1 MSVIQRIRDKG
12 AWIVFAIIALALIAF
27 ILQDGVGRGGSAF
40 SNITVIGKVNGQKI
54 DRQDFESKLAMQE
67 RMYGAQGA
75 QRDQLIGALWMQ
87 EVERIVL
94 DQEYNKLGLQV
105 SPKEL
110 SDILFGPNSPLR
122 QEFTDPNTGEFK
134 VAEARQAFNQL
145 KKSTNKEQVEMI
157 NKAYIEPT
165 IEQTLRSKYLALL
178 QQASYVPKWLV
189 EKQQADNNAIA
200 NISYVYMPYAAISDS
215 AVKVTDADVAAY
227 VKKHSK
233 EYQKEEETRS
243 INYVYFNA
251 SPSAAD
257 TLNTLNQVMSLQQE
271 FATTTSTDV
280 ASFLNKVGTELT
292 YYDSYFSKARM
303 QQPNKDSITRTPVGG
318 LYGPYLDGGNYTIAK
333 MVGVKNWPDS
343 ARVRHILIATQNPQ
357 TGQITRPDT
366 TAKKLADSIEAAIK
380 GGADFVALCAKYSDD
395 GNKNTGGVYEYFEQ
409 GKMVIPFNDFCF
421 DKPVGSKGVVKTDF
435 GYHYVEVLG
444 QKNFNPAYKIAYLSK
459 PILASSETISAAN
472 TAASQFAATA
482 KKGSKEFAAAALK
495 SNVNILTA
503 ADIKQNDFNINGV
516 GQTRSLVRWVYENKT
531 GAVSEPVEVGDRYIV
546 AIVSGINPAGT
557 LSPAEARPLVEGF
570 IRNEK
575 KAKQILD
582 GKFKGASL
590 EAIASS
596 IGTQVLRADSLSF
609 STPFLPNVGSEPKI
623 IGAAFNKSL
632 QGKVSSPIAG
642 LTGVFALKVES
653 NSARAGIMDA
663 ETIKQTLLQGSRV
676 AVFRGVQALKSAA
689 VIKDNRFKFY

>member
-40 SNITVIGKVNGQKI
+40 SNTTVIGKVNGQKI

-251 SPSAAD
+251 SPNGVD
-257 TLNTLNQVMSLQQE
+257 TQYTLNQVMSLKDE
-271 FATTTSTDV
+271 FATTTDV

-333 MVGVKNWPDS
+333 MVGVKSWPDS

-357 TGQITRPDT
+357 TGQVTRADT

-421 DKPVGSKGVVKTDF
+421 DKPVGSKGVVKTDY

-582 GKFKGASL
+582 GKFKGATL

-596 IGTQVLRADSLSF
+596 IGSQVYRADSLSF

-623 IGAAFNKSL
+623 IGAAFNKTL

-642 LTGVFALKVES
+642 LTGVFAVKVES

>member
-40 SNITVIGKVNGQKI
+40 SNTSVIGKVNGEKI
-54 DRQDFESKLAMQE
+54 ERLDFESKLAMQE

-87 EVERIVL
+87 EVERLVL
-94 DQEYNKLGLQV
+94 TQEYKKLGLQV

-134 VAEARQAFNQL
+134 VAEARQAFTQL
-145 KKSTNKEQVEMI
+145 KKSTNKEQVEMV

-165 IEQTLRSKYLALL
+165 VEQTLRSKYLALL
-178 QQASYVPKWLV
+178 QGASYVPKWLV

-215 AVKVTDADVAAY
+215 AVKVTDADIAAY

-251 SPSAAD
+251 SPSGAD
-257 TLNTLNQVMSLQQE
+257 TLNTLNQLMSLKDE
-271 FATTTSTDV
+271 FATTSDV
-280 ASFLNKVGTELT
+280 GAFLTKAGTELP
-292 YYDSYFSKARM
+292 YYDSYFSKSKM
-303 QQPNKDSITRTPVGG
+303 QQPNKDSITRTPVGA
-318 LYGPYLDGGNYTIAK
+318 LYGPYQDGGNFTIAK
-333 MVGVKNWPDS
+333 MVAVKNWPDS
-343 ARVRHILIATQNPQ
+343 ARVRHILVSTFNPQ
-357 TGQITRPDT
+357 TNQVIRPDT
-366 TAKKLADSIEAAIK
+366 LAKKLIDSIETAVK
-380 GGADFVALCAKYSDD
+380 GGADFAALCAKYSDD
-395 GNKNTGGVYEYFEQ
+395 GTKNTGGVYDYFEQ
-409 GKMVIPFNDFCF
+409 GKMVGTFNDFSF
-421 DKPVGSKGVVKTDF
+421 DKPVGSKGVVKTEY

-459 PILASSETISAAN
+459 PILSSSETISAAS
-472 TAASQFAATA
+472 TAAAQFAATA
-482 KKGSKEFAAAALK
+482 KGKKEFDAAALK
-495 SNVNILTA
+495 SNLTVLTA
-503 ADIKQNDFNINGV
+503 ADVKQNDFNVNGV
-516 GQTRSLVRWVYENKT
+516 GQSRQLVRWVYENKA
-531 GAVSEPVEVGDRYIV
+531 GDVSEPIEVGDRYIV
-546 AIVSGINPAGT
+546 ALVSGINPAGT

-570 IRNEK
+570 VRNEK
-575 KAKQILD
+575 KAKQIVD
-582 GKFKGASL
+582 GKFKGNSL
-590 EAIASS
+590 EAIAAS
-596 IGTQVLRADSLSF
+596 IGSPVLRADSLSF

-623 IGAAFNKSL
+623 VGAAFNKSL
-632 QGKVSSPIAG
+632 QGKVSAPIAG
-642 LTGVFALKVES
+642 LTGVFAVKVES
-653 NSARAGIMDA
+653 SSARPGMMDT
-663 ETIKQTLLQGSRV
+663 ETIRQTLTQGNRV

-689 VIKDNRFKFY
+689 SIKDNRFKFY

>member
-40 SNITVIGKVNGQKI
+40 SNTTVIGKVNGQKI

-251 SPSAAD
+251 SPNGAD
-257 TLNTLNQVMSLQQE
+257 TLNTLNQVMSLKDE
-271 FATTTSTDV
+271 FATTTEV

-482 KKGSKEFAAAALK
+482 KKGSKEFASAALK

>member
-40 SNITVIGKVNGQKI
+40 SNTTVIGKVNGQKI

-251 SPSAAD
+251 SPNGAD
-257 TLNTLNQVMSLQQE
+257 TLNTLNQVMSLKDE
-271 FATTTSTDV
+271 FATTTEV
-280 ASFLNKVGTELT
+280 ASFLSKVGTELT

-459 PILASSETISAAN
+459 PILASGETISAAN

-482 KKGSKEFAAAALK
+482 KKGSKEFASAALK

-516 GQTRSLVRWVYENKT
+516 GQSRSLVRWVYENKA

>member
-40 SNITVIGKVNGQKI
+40 SNTTVIGKVNGQKI

-251 SPSAAD
+251 SPNGAD
-257 TLNTLNQVMSLQQE
+257 TLNTLNQVMSLKDE
-271 FATTTSTDV
+271 FATTTEV

-459 PILASSETISAAN
+459 PILASGETISAAN

>member
-40 SNITVIGKVNGQKI
+40 SNSSVIGKVNGEKI
-54 DRQDFESKLAMQE
+54 ERLDFESKLAMQE
-67 RMYGAQGA
+67 RMYGSQGA

-87 EVERIVL
+87 EVERLVL
-94 DQEYNKLGLQV
+94 TQEYNKLGLQV

-200 NISYVYMPYAAISDS
+200 NISYVYMPYAAVSDS
-215 AVKVTDADVAAY
+215 AVKVTDADIAAY

-251 SPSAAD
+251 SPSGAD
-257 TLNTLNQVMSLQQE
+257 TLNTLNQLMSLREE
-271 FATTTSTDV
+271 FATTDNVS
-280 ASFLNKVGTELT
+280 AFLTKAGTELP

-303 QQPNKDSITRTPVGG
+303 QQPNKDSITRTPVGT
-318 LYGPYLDGGNYTIAK
+318 LYGPYQDGSNFTIAK
-333 MVGVKNWPDS
+333 MIAVKNWPDS
-343 ARVRHILIATQNPQ
+343 AKVRHILVSTFNPQ
-357 TGQITRPDT
+357 TNQVIRPDT
-366 TAKKLADSIEAAIK
+366 LAKKLIDSIETAVK
-380 GGADFVALCAKYSDD
+380 GGADFAALCSKYSDD
-395 GNKNTGGVYEYFEQ
+395 GNKNTGGVYEYFPQ
-409 GKMVIPFNDFCF
+409 GQMVVPFNDFSF
-421 DKPVGSKGVVKTDF
+421 DKPVGSKGVVKTEY

-459 PILASSETISAAN
+459 PILASSETVSAAS
-472 TAASQFAATA
+472 TAAAQFASAS
-482 KKGSKEFAAAALK
+482 KGKKEFDATSLK
-495 SNVNILTA
+495 SNLTVLTA
-503 ADIKQNDFNINGV
+503 ADIKQNDFNVNGI
-516 GQTRSLVRWVYENKT
+516 GQSRQLVRWVYENKT
-531 GAVSEPVEVGDRYIV
+531 GDVSEPIEVGDRYVV

-557 LSPAEARPLVEGF
+557 MSPADARPLVEGF
-570 IRNEK
+570 VRNEK

-590 EAIASS
+590 EAISAA
-596 IGTQVLRADSLSF
+596 IGSPVLRADSLSF

-623 IGAAFNKSL
+623 VGAAFNKSL
-632 QGKVSSPIAG
+632 QGKVSAPIAG
-642 LTGVFALKVES
+642 LTGVFAVKVES
-653 NSARAGIMDA
+653 NSARPGVMDA
-663 ETIKQTLLQGSRV
+663 ETIKQTLMQGSRV
-676 AVFRGVQALKSAA
+676 AVFRGVQSLKTAA
-689 VIKDNRFKFY
+689 VVKDNRFKFY

>member
-40 SNITVIGKVNGQKI
+40 SNSSVIGKVNGEKI
-54 DRQDFESKLAMQE
+54 ERLDFESKLAMQE

-87 EVERIVL
+87 EVERLVL
-94 DQEYNKLGLQV
+94 TQEYDKLGLQV

-134 VAEARQAFNQL
+134 VAEARQAFTQL
-145 KKSTNKEQVEMI
+145 KKSTNKEQIEMV

-165 IEQTLRSKYLALL
+165 VEQTLRSKYLALL
-178 QQASYVPKWLV
+178 QGASYVPKWLV

-215 AVKVTDADVAAY
+215 TVKVTDADIAAY

-251 SPSAAD
+251 SPSGAD
-257 TLNTLNQVMSLQQE
+257 TLNTLNQLMSLKEE
-271 FATTTSTDV
+271 FATTSDV
-280 ASFLNKVGTELT
+280 SAFLTKAGTELP
-292 YYDSYFSKARM
+292 YYDSYFSKSKM
-303 QQPNKDSITRTPVGG
+303 QQPNKDSITKTPVGG
-318 LYGPYLDGGNYTIAK
+318 LYGPYQDGGNFTIAK
-333 MVGVKNWPDS
+333 MVSVKSWPDS
-343 ARVRHILIATQNPQ
+343 ARVRHILVSTFNPQ
-357 TGQITRPDT
+357 TNQVIRPDT
-366 TAKKLADSIEAAIK
+366 LAKKLIDSIETAVK
-380 GGADFVALCAKYSDD
+380 GGADFAALCAKYSDD
-395 GNKNTGGVYEYFEQ
+395 GTKNTGGVYDYFEQ
-409 GKMVIPFNDFCF
+409 GKMVGAFNDFSF
-421 DKPVGSKGVVKTDF
+421 DKPVGAKGVVKTEY

-459 PILASSETISAAN
+459 PVLASSETISAAS
-472 TAASQFAATA
+472 TAAAQFASSS
-482 KKGSKEFAAAALK
+482 KGKKEFDAAALK
-495 SNVNILTA
+495 SNLTVLTA

-516 GQTRSLVRWVYENKT
+516 GQSRQLVRWVYENKT
-531 GAVSEPVEVGDRYIV
+531 GDVSEPVEVGDRYVI
-546 AIVSGINPAGT
+546 ALVSAINPAGT

-570 IRNEK
+570 VRNEK
-575 KAKQILD
+575 KAKQIVD
-582 GKFKGASL
+582 GKFKGNSL
-590 EAIASS
+590 EAIAES
-596 IGTQVLRADSLSF
+596 IGSPVLRADSLSF

-623 IGAAFNKSL
+623 VGAAFNKSL
-632 QGKVSSPIAG
+632 QGKVSAPIAG
-642 LTGVFALKVES
+642 LTGVFAVKVES
-653 NSARAGIMDA
+653 SSARPGMMDS
-663 ETIKQTLLQGSRV
+663 ETIKQTLTQGNRV

-689 VIKDNRFKFY
+689 SIKDNRFKFY